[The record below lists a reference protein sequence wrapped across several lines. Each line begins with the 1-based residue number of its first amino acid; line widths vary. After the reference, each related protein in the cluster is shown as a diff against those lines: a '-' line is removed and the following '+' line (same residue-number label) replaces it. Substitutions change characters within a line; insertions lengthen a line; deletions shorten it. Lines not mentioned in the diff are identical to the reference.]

1 MKSFAVVVDKPAGM
15 TSHDVVGRV
24 RRACGTRQ
32 VGHAG
37 TLDPMATG
45 VLVALVGEATKLS
58 SYVTLDDK
66 VYETVVALGRD
77 TTSHDREGQTTRER
91 GVPSEIVAALAAA
104 QGGEAVGPI
113 ADALAAERARV
124 EQIPPIVS
132 AIHVDGRRSH
142 DLARAG
148 EAPELRARPIRVLDL
163 ELLGADPD
171 GRTLR
176 LRVAVSKG
184 YYVRSLARD
193 LGDALG
199 TGAHLVELRRI
210 ASGRFTLD
218 DAVPLDDVAAR
229 TDARLGLEAIAAR
242 SFGVVR
248 LTADGEERARVGKA
262 LGVANFAGELAS
274 PPARAPRLWISTTGA
289 AIAIGHGAEDE
300 VWRVLR
306 GISPEPV

>member
-1 MKSFAVVVDKPAGM
+1 MKSFAVVVDKPEGM

-24 RRACGTRQ
+24 RRACSTRQ

-77 TTSHDREGQTTRER
+77 TTSHDREGETVRER
-91 GVPSEIVAALAAA
+91 EISAEVLDALASARDA
-104 QGGEAVGPI
+104 KEVGPI
-113 ADALAAERARV
+113 REALAAERARA
-124 EQIPPIVS
+124 EQTPPIVS
-132 AIHVDGRRSH
+132 AIHVGGRRSH

-148 EAPELRARPIRVLDL
+148 EVPELAPRSIRVRDL
-163 ELLGADPD
+163 RLLGADPD
-171 GRTLR
+171 ARTMR

-193 LGDALG
+193 LGEALG
-199 TGAHLVELRRI
+199 TGAHLVALRRV

-218 DAVPLDDVAAR
+218 DAVALDQLGARTDARIALADVAAR
-229 TDARLGLEAIAAR
+229 T
-242 SFGVVR
+242 FGVDH
-248 LTADGEERARVGKA
+248 LTGEGEARARVGKA
-262 LGVANFAGELAS
+262 LEAS
-274 PPARAPRLWISTTGA
+274 HFSTMPARTPRLWLGPSGGA
-289 AIAIGHGAEDE
+289 VAIGESAEDE

-306 GISPEPV
+306 GISPEAV